1 MNEMYDDGIVRIWAI
16 DMATDIAYNQQHT
29 NEQTPQKMTIKGNKY

>member
-16 DMATDIAYNQQHT
+16 DMATDIAYNQHT
-29 NEQTPQKMTIKGNKY
+29 TAQTPQKMTIKGNKY